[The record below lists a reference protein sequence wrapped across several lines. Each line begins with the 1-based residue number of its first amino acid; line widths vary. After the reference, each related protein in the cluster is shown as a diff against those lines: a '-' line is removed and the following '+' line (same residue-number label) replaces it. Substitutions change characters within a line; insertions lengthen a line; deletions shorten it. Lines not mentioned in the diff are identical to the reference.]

1 MGTPFDLGTS
11 VLYFIAFGVIL
22 AVIAIIRDAA

>member
-1 MGTPFDLGTS
+1 MGTPFDPGTAF
-11 VLYFIAFGVIL
+11 LYFIIFGAIL